1 MKAEKL
7 ILLVDDIPEYLE
19 MMEALL
25 PDNCRAVKVL
35 SADAAI
41 TALTENNFDI
51 AVIDVRLDE
60 KDANNRDGLALLD
73 HVQQKWPELP
83 VIMISAYREFEFQA
97 ESLDKGAKEFLKKP
111 IRPDE
116 FIDAVKLVLKE
127 K

>member
-1 MKAEKL
+1 MAEKMV
-7 ILLVDDIPEYLE
+7 LLVDDIPEYLDV
-19 MMEALL
+19 MENLL

-41 TALTENNFDI
+41 TALNEYHFDT

-60 KDANNRDGLALLD
+60 IDENNREGLDLLD
-73 HVQQKWPELP
+73 HVQGKWPELP

-97 ESLDKGAKEFLKKP
+97 ESLERGAKVFLKKP

-116 FIDAVKLVLKE
+116 FKDALIYVLKE
-127 K
+127 M

>member
-1 MKAEKL
+1 MTEKRV
-7 ILLVDDIPEYLE
+7 LLVDDIPEYLDV
-19 MMEALL
+19 MENLL

-41 TALTENNFDI
+41 TALKEYHFDT

-60 KDANNRDGLALLD
+60 NDQNNQDGLVLLEQ
-73 HVQQKWPELP
+73 VQENWPELP

-97 ESLDKGAKEFLKKP
+97 ESLDKGAKVFLKKP

-116 FIDAVKLVLKE
+116 FEDTLMIVLKE
-127 K
+127 D